1 MRSTLRSRSGRFD
14 RRRQFAFNSFQIDFY
29 DISTYHNQSNRHC
42 IPRHRYLV
50 ARLLVSAIFGT
61 TRMKPNRSN
70 SFVSKWPHKAV
81 HMFTY
86 VLVWKSYFFQSSRN
100 SRRFLAFLLS
110 TLSLSLSSLFLFP
123 FLPGGKKGRPTPLTW
138 IDPFEH
144 NISKGITLRVSFQ
157 LLEETVSPFQKSLIA
172 LRYGLVS
179 RPRSTGARFR
189 NVNIFNP
196 RTMRISIVQHADFE
210 LDQRSSK
217 RESFRLL

>member
-1 MRSTLRSRSGRFD
+1 
-14 RRRQFAFNSFQIDFY
+14 
-29 DISTYHNQSNRHC
+29 
-42 IPRHRYLV
+42 
-50 ARLLVSAIFGT
+50 
-61 TRMKPNRSN
+61 MKPNRSN

-81 HMFTY
+81 HMFAH
-86 VLVWKSYFFQSSRN
+86 VLVWKSSFFPEFAQ
-100 SRRFLAFLLS
+100 LS
-110 TLSLSLSSLFLFP
+110 TIPCHPSPMLSLSLSSLFLFP
-123 FLPGGKKGRPTPLTW
+123 FLPEGKKGRPTPLTW

-157 LLEETVSPFQKSLIA
+157 LLEDSVSPFRKSLIA
-172 LRYGLVS
+172 LRYGIVS